1 MNQFPVDPHSNKP
14 RSRHSSH
21 SDKHDHPSHSNKE
34 DQKSNKEKSHKN
46 NESGE
51 SKKKAMEEKAE
62 KESIEEEMAK
72 KSVAHKQMK
81 TTTVTSEPTSSK
93 ACLDDDLTAVASCSS
108 NKQDKADELESA
120 SEKTSAWKGC
130 ALSRS

>member
-1 MNQFPVDPHSNKP
+1 
-14 RSRHSSH
+14 
-21 SDKHDHPSHSNKE
+21 
-34 DQKSNKEKSHKN
+34 
-46 NESGE
+46 
-51 SKKKAMEEKAE
+51 MEEKAE

-93 ACLDDDLTAVASCSS
+93 ASLDDDVPTAVASCSS

-120 SEKTSAWKGC
+120 SEKTSA
-130 ALSRS
+130 